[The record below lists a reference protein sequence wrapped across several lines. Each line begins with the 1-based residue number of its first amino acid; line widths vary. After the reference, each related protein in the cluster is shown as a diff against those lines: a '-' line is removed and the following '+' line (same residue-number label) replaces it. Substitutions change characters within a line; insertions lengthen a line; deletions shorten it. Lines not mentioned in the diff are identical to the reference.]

1 MMDLSGKFIVL
12 EGGDGVGKT
21 TQARMLA
28 DRLKE
33 NGESVLFT
41 REPGGCPEAEAIR
54 SILFPDYRWLS
65 HYGLSWTPAT
75 EVLLHTAARIE
86 HVRKTIGPALD
97 RGECVICDRYHWSTI
112 AYQCAGNGIPT
123 SLVSALREQV
133 PLLCPDIVIVIDAPV
148 DVLGNRITF
157 RGSGNRY
164 DGESKPFRERVRQ
177 SFLDQHRFSPWYS
190 AVINGDQDERS
201 VHRDVINELTKWK
214 ER

>member
-1 MMDLSGKFIVL
+1 MTSYAGKFIVF
-12 EGGDGVGKT
+12 EGCDGAGKT
-21 TQARMLA
+21 TQAQMLA
-28 DRLKE
+28 YALTGS
-33 NGESVLFT
+33 GETVLLT
-41 REPGGCPEAEAIR
+41 REPGGCPEADAIR
-54 SILFPDYRWLS
+54 DIVLS
-65 HYGLSWTPAT
+65 PHRGFSWTPAT
-75 EVLLHTAARIE
+75 EVLLLTAARIE
-86 HVRKTIGPALD
+86 HVRHTIGPSLD